1 MLFENLSVFIYGF
14 LFWWALLLVFKRI
27 SGSYPHKNTW
37 KKDISVTF
45 IQSLVLLAAFQIVIY
60 FQNS

>member
-1 MLFENLSVFIYGF
+1 MYGF
-14 LFWWALLLVFKRI
+14 LFWWAILLVFKRYP
-27 SGSYPHKNTW
+27 GSYPNKNTW
-37 KKDISVTF
+37 KKDLSVTF

>member
-1 MLFENLSVFIYGF
+1 MYENFSTFMYGF
-14 LFWWALLLVFKRI
+14 LFWWAILLVFKRYP
-27 SGSYPHKNTW
+27 GSYTNKNTW